1 MSDLQARREEIL
13 KEIMEEK
20 KKIQE
25 QMSKIK
31 HKIAVMSGK
40 GGVGK
45 STLTVNLAF
54 ATRLRGYD
62 VGILDADI
70 HGPSVPKILGV
81 RGGVLEV
88 LEGEK
93 AIIPVFGP
101 MNIKVVS
108 VEFLLPRDET
118 PVIWR
123 GPLKSRAINEF
134 LGEIR
139 WGYLDFLYID
149 LPPGT
154 GDEPLTVAQSI
165 PDMDGVVIVT
175 IPSEVSQIVV
185 KKAVVFAK
193 QLNLP
198 VIGIIENMSGFICPH
213 CGAEVNVFKV
223 GGGEKIARELD
234 VPFLGKIPL
243 DIALVEACDAGE
255 PYLIKHHE
263 SKAAKAITEIADK
276 IIAFAEKKSSK
287 QA

>member
-1 MSDLQARREEIL
+1 MQARREELL
-13 KEIMEEK
+13 KSIMEER

-31 HKIAVMSGK
+31 HKIAIMSGK

-62 VGILDADI
+62 VGVLDADI

-81 RGGVLEV
+81 KGGILEV

-101 MNIKVVS
+101 MDMKVVS
-108 VEFLLPRDET
+108 IEFLVPGEEV
-118 PVIWR
+118 PIVWR

-193 QLNLP
+193 RLNLP
-198 VIGIIENMSGFICPH
+198 IIGIVENMSGFICPH
-213 CGAEVNVFKV
+213 CGAEVDIFKV
-223 GGGEKIARELD
+223 GGGEKIAKELN

-243 DIALVEACDAGE
+243 DIALVNASDAGE
-255 PYLIKHHE
+255 PYLIKYHE
-263 SKAAKAITEIADK
+263 SKAAKAIMEIADK
-276 IIAFAEKKSSK
+276 VIAFAERKSHS
-287 QA
+287 A